1 MGSRIRDANESADC
15 EITAVD
21 SNTNSN
27 EVAAG
32 TLQLQEIPGTQCEEF
47 KDLKVH
53 RSFVEKDILQHFRD
67 SSCLSAQLTFTILNE
82 KGDAEMGAGA
92 GVTRAVFTLFWKQF
106 ANYMTV
112 WERERVPFIQHDHF
126 IDEWE
131 AVARILVKGYEMVS
145 YFPTYL
151 SKAFLSFC
159 LFGLEVPDSVV
170 LDLILK
176 YLSHSKEES
185 VKEYL
190 VKDTFPDN
198 IEDQGGFLDFL
209 ERFKC
214 QTVVKKDNINSVIT
228 EIGQQELV
236 QKPHLMV
243 ATWQPIL

>member
-1 MGSRIRDANESADC
+1 MVSANAELPTFIMEEPTPVRVTCQVCFTSNDLGKDCIRCQQNEEYKQSLLAENVVDLNEVRAHRVAYLMGNRIRDANEAADC
-15 EITAVD
+15 EINNVD

-27 EVAAG
+27 EVVAG

-53 RSFVEKDILQHFRD
+53 RSFVEKDMLQHFRD
-67 SSCLSAQLTFTILNE
+67 SSCMSAQLTFTILND

-92 GVTRAVFTLFWKQF
+92 GVTREVFTLFWKQF

-112 WERERVPFIQHDHF
+112 GERERVPFIQHGHF

-159 LFGLEVPDSVV
+159 LF
-170 LDLILK
+170 
-176 YLSHSKEES
+176 
-185 VKEYL
+185 
-190 VKDTFPDN
+190 
-198 IEDQGGFLDFL
+198 
-209 ERFKC
+209 
-214 QTVVKKDNINSVIT
+214 
-228 EIGQQELV
+228 
-236 QKPHLMV
+236 
-243 ATWQPIL
+243 